1 MRIGLIIAGVLI
13 AALGIAAVSG
23 NLHFK
28 QDKEV
33 LRVGDLSAKTE
44 ETRGVPQWLGFAG
57 IVIGGILMLGGALN
71 KKA

>member
-1 MRIGLIIAGVLI
+1 MRIGLIVCGVIL
-13 AALGIAAVSG
+13 AVLGVASVSG

-44 ETRGVPQWLGFAG
+44 ETKGVPQWAG
-57 IVIGGILMLGGALN
+57 IAALIVGGVLILGGALQ